1 MKQNHVFWL
10 YLLIL
15 PAAFI
20 GSVATASAENT
31 ESAQQGI
38 LYKAERLLGL
48 EVQNPEGEVVGTLED
63 LAIDWQAGRAA
74 YAILSYGGYFGG
86 VLDIE
91 DKQFAVPA
99 KALQWAS
106 DGEALV
112 LDVDEETIKQAKG
125 FDKYDWPDME
135 DRDWGT
141 ELHRQYG
148 QIAYWEEV
156 APADEQGSMVDRAT
170 AAYLHAQSTGS
181 LQKASDLMDMEV
193 KDNHGQTVGEIEALA
208 IDWQANAGAYALV
221 PFGGFLGIGEK
232 QPWIP
237 LSAMTLVARDASV
250 PLRFSDDNY
259 WRLQVSKAE
268 LSQGKAFD
276 KKR

>member
-1 MKQNHVFWL
+1 MKQSRRLL

-15 PAAFI
+15 LAAFM
-20 GSVATASAENT
+20 GSEGIASDEHTAP
-31 ESAQQGI
+31 AQQGI

-48 EVQNPEGEVVGTLED
+48 EVKNPEGEVLGTLEN

-99 KALQWAS
+99 KALQWAPG
-106 DGEALV
+106 GEALL
-112 LDVDEETIKQAKG
+112 LDVEEETIKHAKG

-135 DRDWGT
+135 DRNWGD

-148 QIAYWEEV
+148 QIAYWEDV
-156 APADEQGSMVDRAT
+156 APADDRGSMVDRAT

-181 LQKASDLMDMEV
+181 LQKASDLMGMAVVDRQGDM
-193 KDNHGQTVGEIEALA
+193 VGEVEALA
-208 IDWQANAGAYALV
+208 IDWETSAGVYALV

-232 QPWIP
+232 EPWIP

-259 WRLQVSKAE
+259 WRLQVSKAQ

-276 KKR
+276 NNP